1 MRKKGLKILA
11 MSAVLSISMTA
22 SVFAGSL
29 SLRYSGKN
37 RTYKGKQLTFYYK
50 GKKIDL
56 GKAPGIQINKVN
68 MLPYYNAIVKNG
80 PKVKRSYNSKT
91 GKLVLTNGKKTI
103 TFYKNKKY
111 AYTNGVKRTFTTAPL
126 TVKYRSI
133 NKNYIL
139 LPAKFTA
146 KYLGISYTYSSS
158 AKRID
163 YAKPA
168 AASKP
173 DSPVKSNTT
182 TKYNTTLSNYIKKQQ
197 AQWKTYGGKTIDY
210 KKYIPVTTDNTN
222 SFQFLRVDTYHA
234 VNSSKFNST
243 LQTMVSKKS
252 GSVLSGKASV
262 ITNTAKTYNLDP
274 LYFLC
279 QTVHE
284 SGYGTSTLAK
294 GIKSAELKDTKLKSV
309 NLKGKIVTG
318 ESLTKDSSGEITA
331 FNYIT
336 SKNRKSNRSYV
347 KTENGYLEV
356 KTLSAA
362 EQKKTVYNLYGI
374 KAVDAAPQL
383 CGFTYAYNQGWTS
396 VDKAIQGAGKF
407 LSKWYVHNN
416 TYKQNTLYKIR
427 YNQNLNYLW
436 HQYASGP
443 AYAQSIGKLM
453 NTYQSVYSSTSG
465 FIYDT
470 PVFN

>member
-1 MRKKGLKILA
+1 MKILA

-50 GKKIDL
+50 GKKINL

-80 PKVKRSYNSKT
+80 PKVKRSYNKKT

-173 DSPVKSNTT
+173 DSTVKSNTT
-182 TKYNTTLSNYIKKQQ
+182 TKYNTTLTNYIKKQQ

-294 GIKSAELKDTKLKSV
+294 GIKSQNLKDTKLKSQD
-309 NLKGKIVTG
+309 LKGKIVTG
-318 ESLTKDSSGEITA
+318 ESLIKDSSGEITA
-331 FNYIT
+331 FKYIA
-336 SKNRKSNRSYV
+336 SKDRNSKRKYV
-347 KTENGYLEV
+347 KTESGYLEV

-396 VDKAIQGAGKF
+396 VDKAIQAPVNFYLNGMFTTIHINKIHSIKF
-407 LSKWYVHNN
+407 VI
-416 TYKQNTLYKIR
+416 TKI
-427 YNQNLNYLW
+427 
-436 HQYASGP
+436 
-443 AYAQSIGKLM
+443 
-453 NTYQSVYSSTSG
+453 
-465 FIYDT
+465 
-470 PVFN
+470 

>member
-1 MRKKGLKILA
+1 MSTNLDKI
-11 MSAVLSISMTA
+11 
-22 SVFAGSL
+22 
-29 SLRYSGKN
+29 N
-37 RTYKGKQLTFYYK
+37 
-50 GKKIDL
+50 
-56 GKAPGIQINKVN
+56 
-68 MLPYYNAIVKNG
+68 
-80 PKVKRSYNSKT
+80 
-91 GKLVLTNGKKTI
+91 
-103 TFYKNKKY
+103 
-111 AYTNGVKRTFTTAPL
+111 
-126 TVKYRSI
+126 
-133 NKNYIL
+133 
-139 LPAKFTA
+139 
-146 KYLGISYTYSSS
+146 
-158 AKRID
+158 
-163 YAKPA
+163 
-168 AASKP
+168 
-173 DSPVKSNTT
+173 
-182 TKYNTTLSNYIKKQQ
+182 
-197 AQWKTYGGKTIDY
+197 
-210 KKYIPVTTDNTN
+210 
-222 SFQFLRVDTYHA
+222 A

-336 SKNRKSNRSYV
+336 SKNRKNNRSYV

-427 YNQNLNYLW
+427 YNQNLDYLW
-436 HQYASGP
+436 HQYASDP